1 MRTDLLAT
9 GVLVGAL
16 AVGVAGAARAAD
28 TALIEAAKKEGE
40 VSWYT
45 SLVAN
50 QVARP
55 MATAF
60 EKKYPGIKVNLVS
73 GTVGD
78 LLVKITSEARASA
91 LQADVHHGGGATGTL
106 IKAGLVAPFVPDS
119 AKDYPAAYKDADGLW
134 TAQVLNFLGVSVNT
148 SLVKP
153 GDEPKSYQDL
163 LDPKWKGK
171 IAWTTQMT
179 QGGAPGFI
187 GTILLSMGQDK
198 GMDFLRRLA
207 PQMVSVPA
215 NQRVV
220 LDQVIAGEYP
230 MALATFTHHAN
241 ISANQGAPVK
251 WLKLEPLTANM
262 DPIFL
267 IKGGPHPNAGKLFID
282 FVLSK
287 EGQTVFRDADY
298 LPADPSV
305 PARTPELKP
314 EAGNFK
320 AQMLTPQVVDRNLA
334 SWIEVYDKVFK

>member
-1 MRTDLLAT
+1 M
-9 GVLVGAL
+9 
-16 AVGVAGAARAAD
+16 AGAGTVACAAD
-28 TALIEAAKKEGE
+28 AALIEAAKKEGE
-40 VSWYT
+40 LSWYT

-55 MATAF
+55 MAAAF
-60 EKKYPGIKVNLVS
+60 EKKYPGVKVNLVS

-78 LLVKITSEARASA
+78 LLVKITSEAKANSLR
-91 LQADVHHGGGATGTL
+91 ADVHHGGGATGTL
-106 IKAGLVAPFVPDS
+106 IAAGLVERYVPDP
-119 AKDYPAAYKDADGLW
+119 AKAYPAAYKDANGLW
-134 TAQVLNFLGVSVNT
+134 TAQVLNFLGASVNT

-153 GDEPKSYQDL
+153 ADEPKTYDDL
-163 LDPKWKGK
+163 LDPRWKGK

-187 GTILLSMGQDK
+187 GTVLLSMGQDK
-198 GMDFLRRLA
+198 GMDYLRKLA

-230 MALATFTHHAN
+230 IAVATFTHHAN
-241 ISANQGAPVK
+241 ISANAGAPVK

-267 IKGGPHPNAGKLFID
+267 LKGGPHPNAGKLFID

-287 EGQTVFRDADY
+287 EGQEVFRDADY

-320 AQMLTPQVVDRNLA
+320 AQMLTPQIVDQNLA
-334 SWIEVYDKVFK
+334 SWIAVYDKVFK